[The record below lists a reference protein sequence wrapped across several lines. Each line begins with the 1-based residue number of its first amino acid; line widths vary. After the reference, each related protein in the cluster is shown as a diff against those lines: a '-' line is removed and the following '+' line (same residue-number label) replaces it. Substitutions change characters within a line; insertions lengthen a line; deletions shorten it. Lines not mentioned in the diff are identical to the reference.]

1 MTEGTEMKKILIL
14 LMILSP
20 AVFASDQLDI
30 EHFVNAKISVMNARA
45 AELNHAVNLLML
57 GGLTDQDKFELIGQP
72 SFKAVDENLKQS
84 GFTIKT
90 FYEFAAQHEQEITE
104 YLQQNPVQ
112 ASDINNLMAQLD
124 GLVVEY
130 DLLIKTQP

>member
-1 MTEGTEMKKILIL
+1 MKKLIL
-14 LMILSP
+14 LLLILSP
-20 AVFASDQLDI
+20 ALFAADQSAVA
-30 EHFVNAKISVMNARA
+30 HFVNAKISVMNARA
-45 AELNHAVNLLML
+45 AELNHAVNLLMS

-112 ASDINNLMAQLD
+112 ASDINNLTAQLD
-124 GLVVEY
+124 GLAVEY
-130 DLLIKTQP
+130 DQLINAQP

>member
-1 MTEGTEMKKILIL
+1 MKKLIL
-14 LMILSP
+14 LLLILSP
-20 AVFASDQLDI
+20 AVFAADQSAI
-30 EHFVNAKISVMNARA
+30 AHFVNAKISVMNARA
-45 AELNHAVNLLML
+45 TELNHAVNLLML

-112 ASDINNLMAQLD
+112 ASDIDNLTAQLD
-124 GLVVEY
+124 GLAVEY
-130 DLLIKTQP
+130 DQLIKTQP